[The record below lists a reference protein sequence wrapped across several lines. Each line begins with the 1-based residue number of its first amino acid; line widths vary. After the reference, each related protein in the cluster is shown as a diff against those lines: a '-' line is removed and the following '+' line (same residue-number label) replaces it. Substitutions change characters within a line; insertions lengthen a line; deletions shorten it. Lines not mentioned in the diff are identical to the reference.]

1 MLTRRTIV
9 AGFVA
14 VIAASIAFASP
25 VTRSIYPAPTEPLAL
40 DGLPANSRFIAV
52 TTVDGLALKGI
63 VVAPQTGMPLLRVF
77 HGNASSASGTVRW
90 FAPLIARGYGVLA
103 AEYRGYS
110 GLPGTP
116 SEAGLGHDAD
126 SFNEAARAEA
136 KGAPVWLVGHSLGG
150 GVALNLAMRHR
161 FDMVATIGTF
171 TRIRDM
177 APGIARAFVP
187 DAYRNMTNVPRLR
200 DPYILIHGTK
210 DDVVPAG
217 MGNALHNAAS
227 KVKLDGASFVMIDT
241 GHQPEA
247 EKLLA
252 IFDAARAWRGTGKW
266 DAKALPRDVKL
277 VPFGQGDPLNP

>member
-14 VIAASIAFASP
+14 VIAASIAFANP
-25 VTRSIYPAPTEPLAL
+25 VSRSIYPAPTDLLAL
-40 DGLPANSRFIAV
+40 DGLPAGSRFVAV

-63 VVAPQTGMPLLRVF
+63 VVAPRTGMPLVLVF

-103 AEYRGYS
+103 AEYRGYA

-116 SEAGLGHDAD
+116 SEIGLGHDAD
-126 SFNEAARAEA
+126 AFATFARTEV
-136 KGAPVWLVGHSLGG
+136 KGTPLWLVGHSLGG
-150 GVALNLAMRHR
+150 GVALNLAMRTR
-161 FDMVATIGTF
+161 FDLVATIGTF

-177 APGIARAFVP
+177 APGIARALVP

-210 DDVVPAG
+210 DEVVPAG

-227 KVKLDGASFVMIDT
+227 KAKLNGASFVMIDT

-252 IFDAARAWRGTGKW
+252 IFETGRAWRGTSKW
-266 DAKALPRDVKL
+266 DTTALPRDVKL
-277 VPFGQGDPLNP
+277 VPFGQGNPLNP